1 MNKTALSLAR
11 FNALFPDE
19 VAARRWF
26 EQARWPEGP
35 ACYHCGSIGKA
46 WWIEAKKFWCCASCR
61 GQFSVTAGTPMH
73 QSHLPLLTWAR
84 AIYLILASSK
94 GLSAVK
100 IGEMLGVCY
109 STAWFLGHRIRAMM
123 SEQNPLLSGV
133 VELGETYAGAP
144 PRKHAKGDPSPPN
157 NKGRGPRRPLLLVAA
172 QRSGDV
178 IAKTI
183 STHSRA
189 AIGAALEGV
198 LSPGATVMSDGL
210 PAYKHLGGDR
220 QRLSVT
226 YSAREYARTDEPCG
240 CRVHVNRVESFNA
253 FLRRAIVGVWHWVS
267 AKNLLRYA
275 GETTFRWNHG
285 NEACLDRMARL
296 IRNGYGEHLPY
307 VDLTAA

>member
-35 ACYHCGSIGKA
+35 ACYHCGSIEKA

-100 IGEMLGVCY
+100 LGEILGVSY

-123 SEQNPLLSGV
+123 NEHNPLLSGV
-133 VELGETYAGAP
+133 VELDETYAGAP

-157 NKGRGPRRPLLLVAA
+157 RSGRGPRRPLLLVAA
-172 QRSGDV
+172 QRGGDV
-178 IAKTI
+178 VAKAI
-183 STHSRA
+183 STHSRI
-189 AIGAALEGV
+189 AIGAALDGV
-198 LSPGATVMSDGL
+198 MSADATVMSDGL

-220 QRLSVT
+220 PHLSVT
-226 YSAREYARTDEPCG
+226 HSVGEYARTDDLIG
-240 CRVHVNRVESFNA
+240 RRVHVNRVESFNA

-267 AKNLLRYA
+267 AKHLQRYA
-275 GETTFRWNHG
+275 GETTFRWNHV
-285 NEACLDRMARL
+285 NEICLDRMARL